1 MCKFF
6 KTFFQ
11 FLFQC
16 PYRLHA
22 VLVHEGQAVS
32 GHYWAYV
39 FSTKY
44 QKWLKFNDIAVTEA
58 SWEEIQKDS
67 VGGFHNTSA
76 YCVMYVDQNFP
87 DLLSGQ
93 SVLFCLAYLIFIRL
107 LYVVQAQLF
116 LYKLFF

>member
-1 MCKFF
+1 M
-6 KTFFQ
+6 
-11 FLFQC
+11 
-16 PYRLHA
+16 
-22 VLVHEGQAVS
+22 LVHEGQAVS

-44 QKWLKFNDIAVTEA
+44 QKWLKFNDIAVTES

-87 DLLSGQ
+87 DLLAGQ
-93 SVLFCLAYLIFIRL
+93 SVLLRCAE
-107 LYVVQAQLF
+107 
-116 LYKLFF
+116 